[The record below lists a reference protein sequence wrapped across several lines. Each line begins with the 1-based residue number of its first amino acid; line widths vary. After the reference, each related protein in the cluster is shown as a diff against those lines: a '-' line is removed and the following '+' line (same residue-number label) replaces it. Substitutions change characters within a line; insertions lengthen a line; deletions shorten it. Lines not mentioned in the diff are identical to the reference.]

1 MVTIVN
7 IPLKQHYG
15 MFDISKEV
23 STLNYMEITFTMPSI
38 FLIPT
43 DILIIVGPI
52 NTTATAGDA
61 VPFNCNYTGT
71 DNLPFWRING
81 VVYSPSAL
89 PPGYM
94 ANKTGLYF
102 TTFQELHLST
112 YQCFFAFYN
121 DLSESIEVV
130 ESATGELSVMQ
141 GQLQ

>member
-1 MVTIVN
+1 
-7 IPLKQHYG
+7 

-43 DILIIVGPI
+43 DILIMVGPTDTI
-52 NTTATAGDA
+52 ATAGDA
-61 VPFNCNYTGT
+61 VPCYCIYTGT

-81 VVYSPSAL
+81 VVYSSSAL

-102 TTFQELHLST
+102 TAFQELHLST
-112 YQCFFAFYN
+112 YQCFFALYN

-130 ESATGELSVMQ
+130 ESATGKLSVMQ